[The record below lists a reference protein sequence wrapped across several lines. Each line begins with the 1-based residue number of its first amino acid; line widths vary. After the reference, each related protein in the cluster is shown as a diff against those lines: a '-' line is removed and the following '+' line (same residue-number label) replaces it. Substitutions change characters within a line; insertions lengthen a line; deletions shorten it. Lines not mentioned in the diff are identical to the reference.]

1 MDRTWNHRND
11 TDMTTVYLISAIATI
26 IPAVG
31 VWILHQYLRDL
42 E

>member
-1 MDRTWNHRND
+1 
-11 TDMTTVYLISAIATI
+11 MTTLYLIAAIATI

-31 VWILHQYLRDL
+31 VWVLHLHLRDL